1 VRIPPSDDGLPMRRS
16 NRILQEYLDKLVH
29 HEVVSSTVT
38 WNFQNEER
46 VLETSGVEFVNEGR
60 KSTARAKESYP
71 LHRVVKACSA

>member
-1 VRIPPSDDGLPMRRS
+1 MRRS
-16 NRILQEYLDKLVH
+16 NRILQEYLDKLVR

-46 VLETSGVEFVNEGR
+46 VLESGGVGVEFVNEGR